1 MKGKLKIGE
10 YVRTR
15 EGYIGILIDI
25 NMKSWNYLTV
35 DCKRTVRRDH
45 SYPDSYLYLKNE
57 DIFKHSKNITDL
69 IEVGDIVIQED
80 EFDKNIYYMYD
91 ENFVEA
97 VKHDV
102 EEGETLKSILTRE
115 EFENRE
121 YKI

>member
-1 MKGKLKIGE
+1 MNDIEIGE

-25 NMKSWNYLTV
+25 NMKNWNYLTV
-35 DCKRTVRRDH
+35 DCERTVRRDH

-69 IEVGDIVIQED
+69 IEVGDIVILED

-91 ENFVEA
+91 ESFVEA
-97 VKHDV
+97 TKQDIK
-102 EEGETLKSILTRE
+102 EGETLKSILTRE
-115 EFENRE
+115 EFEKRKYN
-121 YKI
+121 I